1 MINEKQKRIAMEQGW
16 TIEESIDGIVLVLN
30 GDLRHTKNVEFFRIA
45 SYIGVT
51 RLWMEEEDGYNLV
64 ETICRYRRT
73 YGYGDAFIN
82 NILDEDECQNVIQLR
97 EYKINYID
105 ILDGL
110 VEYDNKID
118 ELFQAITELID

>member
-1 MINEKQKRIAMEQGW
+1 MINEKQKQIAMEQGW

-30 GDLRHTKNVEFFRIA
+30 GDLRHTKNVDFFRRA

-51 RLWMEEEDGYNLV
+51 RLWMEEEDGDNLV

-118 ELFQAITELID
+118 ELFQAVTELID